1 MPAGNSRFKWVLTLV
16 RIWSFI
22 TLALLG
28 VGFVATLAYAG
39 FSIAGEFVIDLLPI
53 WILTLLAIVSAA
65 GLVLVFRGLVEA
77 VVSNERDV
85 KPLADHLKRIESL
98 LEAAHESNR
107 RLVELSQMSDAARSL
122 LFRRHE
128 IEAMNELLHEHL
140 IGQDYTGAEKLV
152 TDIEKRF
159 GHTEQVEQMRK
170 EIIRAGATTAEQ
182 KVDAALG
189 RIGKLIESRD
199 WAGALRQTKRLVQ
212 LLPDNPRIAALPQ
225 LISDARTKHKRDLL
239 GDYDQAVKSGDI
251 DRSVE
256 LLRELDKYLTPQ
268 EAAAMEE
275 SARGVFKA
283 KLHNFG
289 VQFAVRV
296 TDQDWS
302 GAIAI
307 GQQII
312 GEYPNSRMAQ
322 EVRRK
327 MATMQELAVAK
338 KEATEAK

>member
-1 MPAGNSRFKWVLTLV
+1 MPTSNSRFKWVLTLV
-16 RIWSFI
+16 RIWSLI

-28 VGFVATLAYAG
+28 VGFVATVAYAS
-39 FSIAGEFVIDLLPI
+39 FAITGEFVTDRLPI
-53 WILTLLAIVSAA
+53 WIFAPLVMVSSAA
-65 GLVLVFRGLVEA
+65 LVFVFRGMVEA
-77 VVSNERDV
+77 VVSNERAV

-98 LEAAHESNR
+98 LEASHESNR
-107 RLVELSQMSDAARSL
+107 RLIELSQMSDAAKSL
-122 LFRRHE
+122 LFRSYE

-140 IGQDYTGAEKLV
+140 IGQNYTGAEKLV

-170 EIIRAGATTAEQ
+170 EIVNARATTDEQ

-189 RIGKLIESRD
+189 RIGKLIESRN
-199 WAGALRQTKRLVQ
+199 WGGASRQTGRLIQ
-212 LLPDNPRIAALPQ
+212 LLPNNPKIAALPQ
-225 LISDARTKHKRDLL
+225 LLNDARIKHKRELL
-239 GDYDQAVKSGDI
+239 GDYGHAVKNGDV
-251 DRSVE
+251 DRSIE
-256 LLRELDKYLTPQ
+256 LLNELDKYLTPQ

-296 TDQDWS
+296 TDQDWT

-307 GQQII
+307 GRQII

-322 EVRRK
+322 EVRQKLGTMRAL
-327 MATMQELAVAK
+327 ATAK

>member
-1 MPAGNSRFKWVLTLV
+1 MPASNSRFKWVLTLV
-16 RIWSFI
+16 RIWSLI

-28 VGFVATLAYAG
+28 MGFVATVAYAS
-39 FSIAGEFVIDLLPI
+39 FALTGEFVTDRLPI
-53 WILTLLAIVSAA
+53 WILSLLVTVSAA
-65 GLVLVFRGLVEA
+65 ALVFVFRGLVEA
-77 VVSNERDV
+77 VVSSEYSV

-98 LEAAHESNR
+98 LEALHESSR
-107 RLVELSQMSDAARSL
+107 RLVELSQMSDAAKSL
-122 LFRRHE
+122 LFRQYE

-140 IGQDYTGAEKLV
+140 IGQNYAGAEKLV

-170 EIIRAGATTAEQ
+170 EIVNARATTVEQ

-189 RIGKLIESRD
+189 RIGKLIESRN
-199 WAGALRQTKRLVQ
+199 WAGASRQTVRLTQ
-212 LLPDNPRIAALPQ
+212 LLPNNPKIAALPQ
-225 LISDARTKHKRDLL
+225 LLNDARIKHKRDLL
-239 GDYDQAVKSGDI
+239 GDYGQAVRSGDV
-251 DRSVE
+251 DRSIE
-256 LLRELDKYLTPQ
+256 LLHELDKYLTPQ

-296 TDQDWS
+296 TDQDWT

-307 GQQII
+307 GRQII

-322 EVRRK
+322 EVRQK
-327 MATMQELAVAK
+327 MGTLRALAAAK
-338 KEATEAK
+338 REATEAK

>member
-1 MPAGNSRFKWVLTLV
+1 MPTGNSGFKWVLTLV
-16 RIWSFI
+16 KIWSLF
-22 TLALLG
+22 TLVFLG
-28 VGFVATLAYAG
+28 VGFVATVAYAG
-39 FSIAGEFVIDLLPI
+39 FAITGEFVIDRLPI
-53 WILTLLAIVSAA
+53 WIFAMLVMVSAA

-77 VVSNERDV
+77 VVSNERSV

-98 LEAAHESNR
+98 LEAAHETDR

-140 IGQDYTGAEKLV
+140 IGQDYTGAEKLA

-170 EIIRAGATTAEQ
+170 EIVKAKATTAEQ

-189 RIGKLIESRD
+189 RIGKLIESGN
-199 WAGALRQTKRLVQ
+199 WSGASRQTKRLVQ
-212 LLPDNPRIAALPQ
+212 LLPDNPKIAALPQ
-225 LISDARTKHKRDLL
+225 LINDARIKHKRDLF
-239 GDYDQAVKSGDI
+239 GDYGQAVKNGDI

-256 LLRELDKYLTPQ
+256 LLHELDKYLTPQ

-289 VQFAVRV
+289 VQFAVHV
-296 TDQDWS
+296 IDQDWA

-307 GQQII
+307 GRQII
-312 GEYPNSRMAQ
+312 DEYPNSRMAQ
-322 EVRRK
+322 EVRQK
-327 MATMQELAVAK
+327 MGAMRTLATAK
-338 KEATEAK
+338 QEATEAK